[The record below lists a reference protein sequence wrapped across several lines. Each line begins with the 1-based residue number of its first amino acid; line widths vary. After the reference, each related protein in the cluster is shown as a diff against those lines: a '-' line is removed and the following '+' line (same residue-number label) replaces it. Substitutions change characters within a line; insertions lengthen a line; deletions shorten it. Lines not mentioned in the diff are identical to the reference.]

1 MRKLFIDVNN
11 NITAERVK
19 GGSMFIEDM
28 DGYHITPVNTIY
40 RHAQRKDDSIVILA
54 YDRITAIGEKQTKDS
69 VNRIGKSIDLAV
81 FNGQR
86 LTIDTT
92 WGRWLKMFGKYAI
105 PIGIAIFFI
114 FIGATALTSGGGV

>member
-11 NITAERVK
+11 NITAERIR
-19 GGSMFIEDM
+19 GDSMFIEDK
-28 DGYHITPVNTIY
+28 DGYHIAPVNSIY

-54 YDRITAIGEKQTKDS
+54 HDRITAVGETQTKES

-92 WGRWLKMFGKYAI
+92 WGRWLKMVGKYAI
-105 PIGIAIFFI
+105 PIGVAGFMLL
-114 FIGATALTSGGGV
+114 IGIQSLMSGGAA

>member
-11 NITAERVK
+11 NITAERIK
-19 GGSMFIEDM
+19 GGSMFVEDI
-28 DGYHITPVNTIY
+28 DGYHITPVNSIY

-54 YDRITAIGEKQTKDS
+54 YDRITAVGETQTKDS

-86 LTIDTT
+86 LTIDTS

-105 PIGIAIFFI
+105 PIGIAAFFI
-114 FIGATALTSGGGV
+114 LIGVQSLMTGSAA